1 MGNRAG
7 CAHAAQYVGARHER
21 KGRPSQP
28 LLWCVV
34 RDEAEEGRWVPRAGL
49 QVNKPSCPSD
59 GSPSLCP
66 GVGLGPWLTVAL

>member
-28 LLWCVV
+28 LLLCVV
-34 RDEAEEGRWVPRAGL
+34 RDEAEEGGGCPGPPSRLISPPAPLTAPLPCAQEWAWVPG
-49 QVNKPSCPSD
+49 
-59 GSPSLCP
+59 
-66 GVGLGPWLTVAL
+66 